1 MSLDPD
7 VFAALL
13 EAIERFVA
21 DELQPLEAQVDATD
35 EVPPTTI
42 AAMRALGLFGLTIP
56 EAYGGLGLTAPEE
69 IEVAIRLGHA
79 APAFR
84 SVCGTNIGIGAQS
97 IIIDGTDAQR
107 AYWLPKLAS
116 GDTIAS
122 FCLTE
127 PDSGSDAGSLR
138 TRATADGESFVLN
151 GTKRYITNAPR
162 AGLFTVFARTDPQT
176 KGSKGV
182 SAFLVAADT
191 PGVRVGSPEHKMGQR
206 GAPVS
211 DVVFEDARVRAEA
224 IVGGPANLHH
234 GFRTAMRVLDRGRLH
249 IAAFC
254 AGMCERLVGEAV
266 RFARERRQFGKPIAE
281 FQLIQAMIADSQAE
295 AYAATCMV
303 RDAARRF
310 AVGPATTEVACA
322 KMFAS
327 EALGRVAD
335 RAVQVHGG
343 AGYIREYAVERL
355 YRDARLF
362 RIYEGTTQIQQ
373 LIIARGLLAA
383 G

>member
-7 VFAALL
+7 VFAALIDT
-13 EAIERFVA
+13 IERFVR
-21 DELQPLEAQVDATD
+21 DELQPLEAQVDAED
-35 EVPPTTI
+35 QVPPATI
-42 AAMRALGLFGLTIP
+42 EAMRTLGLFGLTIP
-56 EAYGGLGLTAPEE
+56 EKYGGLGLTAIEE
-69 IEVAIRLGHA
+69 IEVAVRLGHA

-84 SVCGTNIGIGAQS
+84 SVFGTNIGIGSQA
-97 IIIDGTDAQR
+97 IVIDGTDEQR

-116 GDTIAS
+116 GEVIAS

-138 TRATADGESFVLN
+138 TRAEADGEHFMLN

-162 AGLFTVFARTDPQT
+162 AGLFTVFARTDAET

-182 SAFLVAADT
+182 SAFLVPADT
-191 PGVRVGSPEHKMGQR
+191 PGVHTGTPEHKMGQR

-211 DVVFEDARVRAEA
+211 DVIFDNARLPKDSL
-224 IVGGPANLHH
+224 IGGTPNHH
-234 GFRTAMRVLDRGRLH
+234 LGFRTAMRVLDRGRLH

-254 AGMCERLVGEAV
+254 AGMSERLVGEMV
-266 RFARERRQFGKPIAE
+266 RFARERRQFGKAIGE
-281 FQLIQAMIADSQAE
+281 FQLVQAMIADSHAE
-295 AYAATCMV
+295 AYAATAMV

-310 AVGPATTEVACA
+310 TAGPATTEVACV

-327 EALGRVAD
+327 EALGRIAD

-343 AGYIREYAVERL
+343 AGYIRDYAVERL

-383 G
+383 